1 MLNTVSRFFICFIE
15 AFYIGNFM
23 GYSLREIVKV
33 PKNEKSTLI
42 KFRIV
47 SWIFVPAVLAIS
59 AISGYWLILN

>member
-1 MLNTVSRFFICFIE
+1 
-15 AFYIGNFM
+15 M

-59 AISGYWLILN
+59 AISGYWLILNWRNKSRLDLYWIIISYQ